1 MNIQHRDAETQRL
14 PEKAGA
20 DAVFQV
26 LPSTSVPQCL
36 RVKNDDFSLPD
47 AELTGKIIGAAIEV
61 HKVLGGPGLL
71 ESVYEEALC
80 HELSLRRINFKRQVD
95 CPVVYKGAT
104 LATSLRI
111 DLLVEDRLIIECKA
125 TLENNPVFAAQCL
138 TYLRLSNLKLG
149 LVINFGGKYIK
160 DGIERVIN

>member
-1 MNIQHRDAETQRL
+1 MNIQHRDAETQRMQNTT
-14 PEKAGA
+14 KADVA
-20 DAVFQV
+20 PQVF
-26 LPSTSVPQCL
+26 PSHSVSPCL
-36 RVKNDDFSLPD
+36 CVKNAPSLPD

-61 HKVLGGPGLL
+61 HRILGGPGLL